1 MIEPLCIIFF
11 LVAYAVLRKLREN
24 RQRDHQSEPS
34 TWLTILNSYL
44 QKTSVNIFL
53 QLLTGKLEICN
64 NVEYEN
70 NSHFLMTANERIQY
84 ENTHSMNHLILI
96 YIFLNDDF
104 SGLNGSSI

>member
-24 RQRDHQSEPS
+24 RQRDHQSEP
-34 TWLTILNSYL
+34 